1 MPMLE
6 KYPERRKQMQTMIK
20 ATLTAAFIAALTWPL
35 LFWGK
40 SESSEHTSRMV
51 QKPPASFILV
61 PQSDPVW

>member
-1 MPMLE
+1 
-6 KYPERRKQMQTMIK
+6 MQTMIK

-51 QKPPASFILV
+51 QKPPASFILA